1 MDDIIDNEFKKYEE
15 YEFTESHVSSIK
27 DHIHKFYDDFASNV
41 FISDSEYSFRIRQ
54 EDYDLV
60 GSIDLIY
67 QEDDDSLSI
76 IDFKVTTNAEANMEK
91 YKKQLATYKLA
102 LKMVDDK
109 DYNDKRIDKL
119 SIYSVLD
126 DKIYDFSADEID
138 CKEIL
143 EEIEATAEN
152 ILEEKFE
159 PEVSNSCKYCRFNF
173 VCGNKS

>member
-1 MDDIIDNEFKKYEE
+1 
-15 YEFTESHVSSIK
+15 
-27 DHIHKFYDDFASNV
+27 
-41 FISDSEYSFRIRQ
+41 
-54 EDYDLV
+54 
-60 GSIDLIY
+60 
-67 QEDDDSLSI
+67 
-76 IDFKVTTNAEANMEK
+76 MEK

-109 DYNDKRIDKL
+109 DCNDKRIDKL
-119 SIYSVLD
+119 SIYSILD

-143 EEIEATAEN
+143 EEIESTAEN

>member
-1 MDDIIDNEFKKYEE
+1 MILDKCNDDSIKVKQVSVKEMDDIIDNEFKKYEE

-54 EDYDLV
+54 DDYDLV
-60 GSIDLIY
+60 GSI
-67 QEDDDSLSI
+67 
-76 IDFKVTTNAEANMEK
+76 
-91 YKKQLATYKLA
+91 
-102 LKMVDDK
+102 
-109 DYNDKRIDKL
+109 YNDKRIDKL

-126 DKIYDFSADEID
+126 DKTYDFSADEID

-143 EEIEATAEN
+143 EEIESTAEN

-173 VCGNKS
+173 VCGN